1 MIDIMGRSANGQQGT
16 RVDAL
21 DTVNKKKFSKGLKV
35 IFYQEKD
42 SLPYELMCHLPMLQ

>member
-21 DTVNKKKFSKGLKV
+21 DTVNKKKFSKGL
-35 IFYQEKD
+35 D
-42 SLPYELMCHLPMLQ
+42 YEFTGNSSPDQLFHNKLIYE